1 MLGVVDLAVADLV
14 LASFDRAPLA
24 LAMVDLVLAV
34 FDPGLCQVYPTF
46 PHPLQCNQLTSGCC
60 TQIQVAIAWDKL
72 FLFV

>member
-34 FDPGLCQVYPTF
+34 FDPCLCQVYPTS
-46 PHPLQCNQLTSGCC
+46 PLPT
-60 TQIQVAIAWDKL
+60 AM
-72 FLFV
+72 